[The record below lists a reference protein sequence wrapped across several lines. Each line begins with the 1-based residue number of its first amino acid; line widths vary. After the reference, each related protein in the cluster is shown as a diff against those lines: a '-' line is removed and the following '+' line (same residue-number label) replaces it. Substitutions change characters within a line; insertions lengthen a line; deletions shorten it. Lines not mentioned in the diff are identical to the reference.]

1 MNVFI
6 GASPHGQ
13 GEETTFAQIVADEL
27 GFGVDDVK
35 IVHGDTDNTPM
46 GWGTYGSRTTAVG
59 GAALAVAT
67 RKIKEKAKLLAS
79 HLLEAAVEDMDYAD
93 GKFFVKGSPDRFK
106 TIQDIALM
114 ANVAWNLP
122 QGMEAG
128 LEASSFYDPPNFTY
142 PFGAHVA
149 VVEVEAATGKVELKR
164 YVAVDDCGPQINPVI
179 VEGQVHGGVVQGVG
193 QALWEEA
200 VYDDNGQLLTG
211 SLADYAIPRADVLPE
226 IEVLSTVTPSPHHPL
241 GVKGIGEAGTIA
253 STVHGLQRRDGR
265 PATLRGRIAPDAA
278 DAGACLARDW
288 CARQEGRVIRLRVAT
303 ARQAMYAPNF
313 DYYRARSVADAHQ
326 LLAAHPGA
334 KLLAGGHSL
343 VPLLK
348 LRLAAP
354 SALVDIGRIA
364 ELRGISRQ
372 GDVIRIGALTTHAE
386 LAASADLR
394 RGAPALA
401 DAAAMV
407 GDPAVR
413 NRGTIGGNIAH
424 ADPASDLPTVLVAL
438 DARMVASGPGGERT
452 IPAEEFFTGIMTTA
466 LAEEE
471 ILTAIQVPASSPG
484 QGSAYEKFAHPA
496 SRYAVLGVA
505 ACITVANGT
514 CSAARIALGGLLPNA
529 RRASGR

>member
-1 MNVFI
+1 
-6 GASPHGQ
+6 
-13 GEETTFAQIVADEL
+13 
-27 GFGVDDVK
+27 
-35 IVHGDTDNTPM
+35 
-46 GWGTYGSRTTAVG
+46 
-59 GAALAVAT
+59 
-67 RKIKEKAKLLAS
+67 
-79 HLLEAAVEDMDYAD
+79 
-93 GKFFVKGSPDRFK
+93 
-106 TIQDIALM
+106 
-114 ANVAWNLP
+114 
-122 QGMEAG
+122 
-128 LEASSFYDPPNFTY
+128 
-142 PFGAHVA
+142 
-149 VVEVEAATGKVELKR
+149 
-164 YVAVDDCGPQINPVI
+164 
-179 VEGQVHGGVVQGVG
+179 
-193 QALWEEA
+193 
-200 VYDDNGQLLTG
+200 
-211 SLADYAIPRADVLPE
+211 
-226 IEVLSTVTPSPHHPL
+226 
-241 GVKGIGEAGTIA
+241 
-253 STVHGLQRRDGR
+253 
-265 PATLRGRIAPDAA
+265 
-278 DAGACLARDW
+278 
-288 CARQEGRVIRLRVAT
+288 
-303 ARQAMYAPNF
+303 MYAPSF

-394 RGAPALA
+394 HAAPALA
-401 DAAAMV
+401 DAAGMV

-452 IPAEEFFTGIMTTA
+452 IPAGEFFTGIMTTA

-471 ILTAIQVPASSPG
+471 ILTAIQLPASSPG

-514 CSAARIALGGLLPNA
+514 CSAARIAIGGLLPHA
-529 RRASGR
+529 RRAQAAERALTGKAITDVAIAAAAAQVVADLGNDVSGDIFASAEYRTAMAPVFTKRAVASAAARASLA